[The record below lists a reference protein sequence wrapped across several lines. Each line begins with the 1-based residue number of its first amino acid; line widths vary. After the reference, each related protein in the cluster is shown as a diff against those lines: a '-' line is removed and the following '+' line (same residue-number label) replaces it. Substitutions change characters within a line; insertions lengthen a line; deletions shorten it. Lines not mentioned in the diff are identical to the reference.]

1 MVVIIYVVCWL
12 VLLVGLLFGFAVD
25 SSVWLCS
32 LVCCLFGSLVSADWF
47 YWLIGWGLLF
57 DCRSALLM
65 VLRLG
70 VQEGQHPFYRSV
82 LKQYAM
88 LGIKQIDRWNSS
100 DEV

>member
-1 MVVIIYVVCWL
+1 MLLFGLLLMLFFGLL
-12 VLLVGLLFGFAVD
+12 VALLVGLLLILLFG
-25 SSVWLCS
+25 L
-32 LVCCLFGSLVSADWF
+32 LVGSLVSADWF